1 MDQIFAS
8 VQIAFPALAT
18 ASHPSP
24 KLWLVPESSF
34 QFFGSV
40 QAHRLV
46 LYCQYFPPPMIPP
59 YHYHGWEEV
68 ESADQGLVGIPCR
81 ERQLLDF
88 VELCISLGKW
98 LLTMLGRLRM
108 GCSGG

>member
-8 VQIAFPALAT
+8 VQRFFSALAT
-18 ASHPSP
+18 AYHQSP
-24 KLWLVPESSF
+24 KLWGASEGSF

-40 QAHRLV
+40 QTHRFV
-46 LYCQYFPPPMIPP
+46 LYCQHFPPPMIP
-59 YHYHGWEEV
+59 YHYHGPGEV

-88 VELCISLGKW
+88 VELCISLGKGW
-98 LLTMLGRLRM
+98 LAMLGRLRM
-108 GCSGG
+108 VCSGG

>member
-8 VQIAFPALAT
+8 VQRVFSAVAT
-18 ASHPSP
+18 TSHQSP
-24 KLWLVPESSF
+24 RLWLVPKSSF
-34 QFFGSV
+34 QVFGSV
-40 QAHRLV
+40 QTHRLV
-46 LYCQYFPPPMIPP
+46 LYCQSFPPPMVP
-59 YHYHGWEEV
+59 YHYLGWEDV

-98 LLTMLGRLRM
+98 LLTMFGRLRM

>member
-8 VQIAFPALAT
+8 VQRVFSAVAT
-18 ASHPSP
+18 TSHQSP
-24 KLWLVPESSF
+24 NLWFVSESTF
-34 QFFGSV
+34 QVFGPV
-40 QAHRLV
+40 QTHRFL
-46 LYCQYFPPPMIPP
+46 LYCKHFPPPMVP
-59 YHYHGWEEV
+59 YHYHGRGEV

-81 ERQLLDF
+81 ERLLLDF
-88 VELCISLGKW
+88 VELCIFLGKQ

>member
-8 VQIAFPALAT
+8 VQRVFSAVAT
-18 ASHPSP
+18 TSHQSP

-40 QAHRLV
+40 QAQRFV
-46 LYCQYFPPPMIPP
+46 LYRQYFPPPMTPFL
-59 YHYHGWEEV
+59 YHGPGEV

-88 VELCISLGKW
+88 VELCIFLGKW

>member
-8 VQIAFPALAT
+8 VQRVFSALAT
-18 ASHPSP
+18 ASHQSP

-34 QFFGSV
+34 QVVGPV
-40 QAHRLV
+40 QTHRFV
-46 LYCQYFPPPMIPP
+46 LYCQHFPPPMVP
-59 YHYHGWEEV
+59 YRYRGPGEV

-88 VELCISLGKW
+88 VELCIFLGKW

-108 GCSGG
+108 VCSGG

>member
-8 VQIAFPALAT
+8 VQRVFSALAT
-18 ASHPSP
+18 ASHQSP
-24 KLWLVPESSF
+24 KLWFVPESSF
-34 QFFGSV
+34 HFFGSV
-40 QAHRLV
+40 QTHRFV
-46 LYCQYFPPPMIPP
+46 LYCQHFPPPIIP
-59 YHYHGWEEV
+59 YHYHGPGEV

-88 VELCISLGKW
+88 VELCIFLGKW

>member
-8 VQIAFPALAT
+8 VQRVFSAVAT
-18 ASHPSP
+18 TSHQSP
-24 KLWLVPESSF
+24 QLWLVPESSF
-34 QFFGSV
+34 QVFGSV
-40 QAHRLV
+40 QTHRLV
-46 LYCQYFPPPMIPP
+46 LYCQHFPPPMVL
-59 YHYHGWEEV
+59 YHYHGRGEV

>member
-8 VQIAFPALAT
+8 VQRVFSAVAT
-18 ASHPSP
+18 TSHQSP

-34 QFFGSV
+34 QVFDSV
-40 QAHRLV
+40 QTHRFL
-46 LYCQYFPPPMIPP
+46 LYCKHFPPPMVP
-59 YHYHGWEEV
+59 YQYHGRGEV

-88 VELCISLGKW
+88 VELCILLGKW